1 MLPRDATEGRCL
13 MRLIS
18 ALCAALLIV
27 LAACGSP
34 VGAPPAADEDNGAQ
48 DAPDA
53 GGGDGGG
60 GDGNACL
67 NTNEEVSAAFDVVV
81 TEAENTASADGS
93 ASCIYY
99 TDREAFD
106 IAYTISL
113 SAGGGVGQMVF
124 DAFKGEEDAEP
135 APGIGD
141 EAIWYGG
148 GLIIRKGD
156 RVLSLGGLSPDMTE
170 DEIRSALEE
179 LGRKAADRL

>member
-1 MLPRDATEGRCL
+1 
-13 MRLIS
+13 MRLTS
-18 ALCAALLIV
+18 ALCAALLVV

-34 VGAPPAADEDNGAQ
+34 GAPTAADDDTGAQ

-53 GGGDGGG
+53 GGGEAGG
-60 GDGNACL
+60 GDACL
-67 NTNEEVSAAFDVVV
+67 NTIEEVSAAFAVVV
-81 TEAENTASADGS
+81 IEAENTASPDGS

-124 DAFKGEEDAEP
+124 DAFEADENAEP

-148 GLIIRKGD
+148 GLVIRKGD
-156 RVLSLGGLSPDMTE
+156 RVLSLGGLSPEMTE
-170 DEIRSALEE
+170 EEIRSALAE